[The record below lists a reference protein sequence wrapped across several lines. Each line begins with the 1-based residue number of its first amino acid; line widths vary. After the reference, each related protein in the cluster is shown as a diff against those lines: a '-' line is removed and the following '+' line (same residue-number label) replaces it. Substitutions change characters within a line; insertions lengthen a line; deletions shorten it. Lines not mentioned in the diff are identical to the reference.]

1 MSTVLGIAFLLA
13 SSVLLVHVA
22 MRDEPMSPDMR
33 LLVGVCVVCMAAS
46 VASMYTVNDPL
57 D

>member
-1 MSTVLGIAFLLA
+1 MSNLLGIAFLCA
-13 SSVLLVHVA
+13 SSFLLVIVA
-22 MRDEPMSPDMR
+22 MRDEPLTPDLR
-33 LLVGVCVVCMAAS
+33 LLVSVCVVCMAAS